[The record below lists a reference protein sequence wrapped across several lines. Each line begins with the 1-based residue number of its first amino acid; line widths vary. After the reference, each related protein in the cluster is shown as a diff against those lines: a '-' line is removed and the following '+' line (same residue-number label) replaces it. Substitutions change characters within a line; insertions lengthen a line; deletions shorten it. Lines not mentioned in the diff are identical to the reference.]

1 MYHPFPTPPTPG
13 TARDHYSFPPAHIP
27 HLHHPVHPIHH
38 PPPPPVRQSSSNSQS
53 ASSSRRGSHA
63 QGQYSDSES
72 DGEDD
77 KVERDKLEIRRE
89 KNRVKQRNL
98 RLRRANHIADL
109 ERDVSTLKSESS
121 SLSNALSL
129 AHAREASLQGWI
141 HDLESVLFRNGL
153 AADVEGMRR
162 VWAERGAGSAGAVP
176 GVGPGAGSRRGSL
189 YPPAVGTGVN
199 GDPLS
204 TLARAASQQ
213 TPTYPHPHRHPHPHS
228 HSQHS
233 QHSHHA
239 HHPHGGHPT
248 MQMPDRPTLPRPGSF
263 SKPYD
268 NPYPTPDVVW
278 PPSREPDMSLG
289 AGSSLSAGSA
299 NAPAPGEGG
308 KRKRG
313 NDWEPYGLAGPGA
326 MPPSASSSASAQ
338 NPNQPRSA
346 SFSHHSSQGQPG
358 QQAMAGSGMS
368 RRSDPSLNTLPPIH
382 ALPDANAPGGSP
394 TSTGSAAAAAGSF
407 FPPGASASHS
417 TGAPSDERGTQGQGE
432 GKVSPRLIRISD
444 LVSPSHAGETFW
456 GHGEIKRESIGL
468 SPKQIP
474 TDPLRLPP
482 FRLQGSTS
490 STASTASSAPGGHG
504 GHELPTPLS
513 EMRA

>member
-1 MYHPFPTPPTPG
+1 MYHPFPTPATPG
-13 TARDHYSFPPAHIP
+13 TARDHYSFPPPPSLHPPPHIAH
-27 HLHHPVHPIHH
+27 LQHPLHPIHH
-38 PPPPPVRQSSSNSQS
+38 APPPPPPARQSSSNSQS
-53 ASSSRRGSHA
+53 AGSSRRGSHA

-77 KVERDKLEIRRE
+77 KAERDKLEIRRE

-121 SLSNALSL
+121 SLSNALSN

-189 YPPAVGTGVN
+189 YPQAVGTGVN

-213 TPTYPHPHRHPHPHS
+213 TPTYPHPHHHPHPH
-228 HSQHS
+228 
-233 QHSHHA
+233 
-239 HHPHGGHPT
+239 HPHSGHPT

-299 NAPAPGEGG
+299 NAPAPAEGG

-313 NDWEPYGLAGPGA
+313 NDWEPYGLAGAGAGA
-326 MPPSASSSASAQ
+326 MPPSASSSAQ

-346 SFSHHSSQGQPG
+346 SFSHHPSQNQAG
-358 QQAMAGSGMS
+358 QQAMPGPGMS

-382 ALPDANAPGGSP
+382 ALPNASAAGGSP
-394 TSTGSAAAAAGSF
+394 ASTPTGSAAGSF
-407 FPPGASASHS
+407 FPPGASASTS
-417 TGAPSDERGTQGQGE
+417 SGALSDDRGSQGQGQGE

-456 GHGEIKRESIGL
+456 GHGEIKRGSIGL
-468 SPKQIP
+468 SVRS
-474 TDPLRLPP
+474 PLLA
-482 FRLQGSTS
+482 LKSDES
-490 STASTASSAPGGHG
+490 
-504 GHELPTPLS
+504 
-513 EMRA
+513 